1 MLSNARE
8 RSEYSNCSSCGCKA
22 DFGFLLPA
30 WLYRSAQDEWFSQ
43 RPVLFPRQVSIDSD
57 SHFRKPAG
65 LGREDVSSI
74 NRCFNML
81 KRRCLGG
88 VPPDFVPENFTIANV
103 KKGWNPPSKTGSK
116 SVPTF
121 ENLLGN
127 DSVVEIDRTSNRKLV
142 QNRKWD
148 NQKEQAESIPVLA
161 EIHYLPPFSKAPAES
176 KAKKSKAASKK
187 QPPISYEE
195 SVCPSPN
202 LCLELVQQRLRNG
215 YYRQKNGLID
225 DLQEAYVTSVL
236 LVLSKQTSH
245 KFGPNL
251 SIKKLARFLNKNVT
265 TKNPFSKKGKK
276 KSECDDAAKKGPEQ
290 SKEQEIW
297 TDKIQQVRSLYA
309 MALVSVSETPY
320 VESIFGTTSKKGA
333 AARAPGEPSEQQQRF
348 KATRQKLDLLLAALS
363 RDPCLNRD
371 KALRGATVFGSQ
383 EGNVFPSISL
393 KIVSSSSLTVDK
405 GELQPIVFSP
415 QEYANQEDLVRYFFG
430 KPGRMEACGRCQ
442 VYRRSMLV
450 CRVQRGHSNQDFS
463 WEHIMSGTGGADG
476 LLYSLRTGNP
486 PIPLPSDAIRVG
498 NSRPIEIS
506 REAANKE
513 EPIEPTQT
521 TAASTQEDNEKG
533 KEELEQLEKAG
544 QALALAQKLLVDA
557 KKESELP
564 VRLADKFIRTT
575 FPIDPADGHY
585 NYCIICGLSGD
596 VICCENCP
604 IVMHPGCAGS
614 ENVPEGDWF
623 CLKCTTADNAKP
635 KEDGTMEAQKS
646 ETTAGA
652 ATGTS
657 SVEAKEQENPKRLT
671 AVNAKLKEGETTEA
685 TVAAGTSPEEAEES
699 TDQENPKC
707 HAADNARLKKDG
719 TIEAQKSE
727 SITGAAMGTS
737 PAKAKESKEQENP
750 KHLTTDNAK
759 LKEDETIETLKNE
772 TTTRAAGTSPAEAKE
787 SKEQENP
794 KRLTVDNAKLKEDET
809 IEALK
814 NETTT
819 GAAAAGRSPAEAEE
833 STDQANPKRLAADNA
848 KPKEVATNE
857 TTTGAAVGTC
867 PEETKEPKDHENPKE
882 SIDVG
887 GSNLPTGEAMRKQ
900 LEDLLHDLRNYRH
913 SHNPPRY
920 KKKEDREDIG
930 PSGFSEERIVTKK
943 NAIENAELESA
954 EEGSSPRRSR
964 RKPEFLIEE
973 TGEEG
978 DKQHQAG
985 EATKPIGVGSK
996 VSKAFGATG
1005 QYMGMVKAL
1014 PTDNYPFFNVRYED
1028 GDEEDMD
1035 ETELRRVLIFIKSPR
1050 KRKQSVEAEETPRKR
1065 GRPRKSLGDT
1075 ERPGRTGRS
1084 RRSGVSVLETL
1095 SPDRVEYRPGTR
1107 VVPKK
1112 NKWQDKP
1119 GTIVRSVERHTW
1131 EVKFDDGKNRGTF
1144 KSQQLAFLDN
1154 GYESGEDDDGDVDDN
1169 EDDHD
1174 GYQQPSRATVGQQV
1188 FKKGVR
1194 VLPKKLV
1201 WQDKLGTIIG
1211 AVAKFTWKVKF
1222 DDGVDRGTFKSQQLI
1237 FAEKEPEA
1245 EVENVDEGGGDDDQ
1259 QKSEVRVEFK
1269 PGARVVPKSKVY
1281 QNEPGTI
1288 VRSVGRH
1295 KWELKFDDGVDRGTF
1310 KSQQLVFADASSDV
1324 QDDVQDDSDREGGAT
1339 RKEFREGVR
1348 VVPKK
1353 NVYRNK
1359 PGMIVRSV
1367 GRHTWAVKFDDGEDR
1382 GTFKSQQLAF
1392 ATEQPE
1398 IQEEADIIGGGGM
1411 DDDVEVEAGRYEEEE
1426 PQESPRSR
1434 RGRSRT
1440 DPVPATTESPRSRR
1454 GRSRT
1459 HTAATRTES
1468 PTRRGRSRT
1477 NLVAA
1482 RTDSPTRKGR
1492 SRSRNVP
1499 EQAGSVVETRTSRK
1513 RGRPSQSPKTKA
1525 DSAEPN
1531 DDEEDTAA
1539 TPRQSKRQ
1547 RKRRTFS

>member
-652 ATGTS
+652 AMGTS
-657 SVEAKEQENPKRLT
+657 SVEA
-671 AVNAKLKEGETTEA
+671 
-685 TVAAGTSPEEAEES
+685 
-699 TDQENPKC
+699 
-707 HAADNARLKKDG
+707 
-719 TIEAQKSE
+719 
-727 SITGAAMGTS
+727 
-737 PAKAKESKEQENP
+737 
-750 KHLTTDNAK
+750 
-759 LKEDETIETLKNE
+759 
-772 TTTRAAGTSPAEAKE
+772 
-787 SKEQENP
+787 KEQENP

-819 GAAAAGRSPAEAEE
+819 GAAAAGTSPEVAEE
-833 STDQANPKRLAADNA
+833 STDQANPKRTAADNA

-1459 HTAATRTES
+1459 NTAATRTES